1 MISRTDPSS
10 PAGLQIY
17 RLHQLLKPHALE
29 DLHTEQETNLKTDN
43 DYNSLEI
50 FGVARPSVGCTGA
63 A

>member
-43 DYNSLEI
+43 DYN
-50 FGVARPSVGCTGA
+50 
-63 A
+63 